1 VFEHLN
7 FIVNFQNA
15 DYSDLR
21 FPEADKRILRELAL
35 QVAEV
40 AHRPVM
46 EERKELWKNHNALR
60 ETRPLL
66 LCDPENGWNEIITD
80 NQVQCANSIARHWEV
95 DLRKRLFWG
104 NQMGDDYVVE
114 PVFNSIHIYKEPSWG
129 IEGLEK
135 QATVFHAMQDGGAY
149 HIETILEDFE
159 AQFDKIEE
167 PEISID
173 RPLTEK
179 VHAIARDLFD
189 DILTTRLN
197 TWWFWSTGPTD
208 EYVRLRGMENMMLD
222 FYDEPEYVHKTM
234 QLIQNWTIR
243 RLEFFE
249 KNDLLTLNNDGSYV
263 GSGSQGFTD
272 ELPASDFNGT
282 VRIKDMWGLSESQ
295 VSVGVSN
302 PMFEEFIFRYQ
313 QPVMERFGLSCYG
326 CCEPMHERIDIVRRT
341 KNLRRVSVSPWA
353 DKEIMAQKL
362 GRDFIYSAKPNPSF
376 LTLEHIDEEAS
387 RKEVRHI
394 LDVARDSCLELVMKD
409 NHTLG
414 RNPNNIK
421 DFVKIA
427 REEISRA
434 GF

>member
-1 VFEHLN
+1 MFEHLN
-7 FIVNFQNA
+7 FIVNFHNA

-21 FPEADKRILRELAL
+21 LPEADKRTLRELAL
-35 QVAEV
+35 QVAEI

-46 EERKELWKNHNALR
+46 EERKQLWKVHNALG

-80 NQVQCANSIARHWEV
+80 DQVQCTNSIARHWEV
-95 DLRKRLFWG
+95 HLRKQLFWG
-104 NQMGDDYVVE
+104 NEMGDDYVVE
-114 PVFNSIHIYKEPSWG
+114 PVFNSVHLHSEPSWG
-129 IEGLEK
+129 VEGVEQK
-135 QATVFHAMQDGGAY
+135 ATVFHAMQNGGAY
-149 HIETILEDFE
+149 HIETILENFE
-159 AQFDKIEE
+159 EQFHKIEE
-167 PEISID
+167 PQLTID
-173 RPLTEK
+173 RELTEK
-179 VHAIARDLFD
+179 VHAIARELFD
-189 DILTTRLN
+189 DILTTRLK

-208 EYVRLRGMENMMLD
+208 EYVRLRGMENMMFD

-243 RLEFFE
+243 RLEFLE
-249 KNDLLTLNNDGSYV
+249 KNGLLTLNNDGSYV
-263 GSGSQGFTD
+263 GSGGQGFTD
-272 ELPASDFNGT
+272 ELPAPGFEEV
-282 VRIKDMWGLSESQ
+282 VRICDLWGLAESQ

-376 LTLEHIDEEAS
+376 LTLEAIDEEAS

-394 LDVARDSCLELVMKD
+394 LEVARDTCLELVMKD

-414 RNPNNIK
+414 HNPNNIT

-434 GF
+434 GY